1 MDKVKPLHHIRYGN
15 VESSI
20 WENLTQGGGAFYNV
34 TFAKHYKDGDEWKT
48 SQSFGMGDLLE
59 LSKVA
64 DHAHT
69 WIARLQER
77 ARENTRAEQM
87 QEKRSAVRPEQSRQ
101 QGYSDRVGRQEQRR
115 GRG

>member
-15 VESSI
+15 VEASI
-20 WENLTQGGGAFYNV
+20 WENITQGGGAFYNV
-34 TFAKHYKDGDEWKT
+34 TFSKHYKDGDEWKT

-77 ARENTRAEQM
+77 ARENTRAEQG
-87 QEKRSAVRPEQSRQ
+87 QERRSAPRQEQSR
-101 QGYSDRVGRQEQRR
+101 GYSDRVGRQEQRR

>member
-20 WENLTQGGGAFYNV
+20 WENPTQGGGAFYNV

-77 ARENTRAEQM
+77 ARENTRAEQT
-87 QEKRSAVRPEQSRQ
+87 QERRNFPRQEQGRN
-101 QGYSDRVGRQEQRR
+101 YSDRVGRQEQRR

>member
-1 MDKVKPLHHIRYGN
+1 MDKVKPLHHIRYGT
-15 VESSI
+15 VEASI
-20 WENLTQGGGAFYNV
+20 WENLTQGEAAFYNV

-69 WIARLQER
+69 WIARLQEK

-87 QEKRSAVRPEQSRQ
+87 HDRRSTARQGQQS
-101 QGYSDRVGRQEQRR
+101 YSDRVGMQEQRR
-115 GRG
+115 GQG

>member
-1 MDKVKPLHHIRYGN
+1 MEKTKPLHHIRYGS
-15 VESSI
+15 VEASI

-34 TFAKHYKDGDEWKT
+34 TFEKHYKDGNEWKS

-77 ARENTRAEQM
+77 ARENTRAEQGCGSFGTVAQRQAM
-87 QEKRSAVRPEQSRQ
+87 TSFRSAIA
-101 QGYSDRVGRQEQRR
+101 GDLW
-115 GRG
+115 

>member
-15 VESSI
+15 VEASI
-20 WENLTQGGGAFYNV
+20 WENITQGGGAFYNV

-69 WIARLQER
+69 WISNSSEANSANQSPFLRLT
-77 ARENTRAEQM
+77 APM
-87 QEKRSAVRPEQSRQ
+87 FFKP
-101 QGYSDRVGRQEQRR
+101 R
-115 GRG
+115 GGTLAIR